1 MNLPDQVKI
10 VEVGPRDG
18 LQNEDQRLT
27 SNQRVRFINMLEA
40 CGLQNIE
47 AGSFV
52 RPDRVPQMAGTEQVI
67 SQLNLEGETHF
78 PVLVPNTKGLEDAL
92 ACGVKEIAIFAA
104 ASETFSQKNINCS
117 IEESIRRFTRVVN
130 TALHQGIRVRG
141 YISCVMGCPYEG
153 NISSNTVIETAIK
166 LIDLGCYEISLGDT
180 IGTGTPLQTFELMEK
195 IQKNIPRQ
203 QLAVHFHD
211 TYGQALANIFSAL
224 QTGISVIDASVA
236 GLGGCPYARGASGN
250 VATEDVVFMLNGLGI
265 HHGIDL
271 EKLISAGRIICEQL
285 KRPIMSRVNLATQF

>member
-117 IEESIRRFTRVVN
+117 IEESIRRFTRVVK
-130 TALHQGIRVRG
+130 TALHQGIRIRG

>member
-117 IEESIRRFTRVVN
+117 IEESIRRFTRVVK
-130 TALHQGIRVRG
+130 TALHQGIRIRG

-195 IQKNIPRQ
+195 IQKNIHRQ